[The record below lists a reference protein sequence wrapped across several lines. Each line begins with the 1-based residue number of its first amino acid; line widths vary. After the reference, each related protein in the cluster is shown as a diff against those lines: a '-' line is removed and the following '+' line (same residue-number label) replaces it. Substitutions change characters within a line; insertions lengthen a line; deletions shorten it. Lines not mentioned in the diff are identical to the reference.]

1 MALRPDRVEHL
12 TDLSYFM
19 NETAER
25 GIVVIHDTGGSGAAM
40 DDSSALVKA
49 PAGIG
54 TTVSGTNPA
63 GLLLNDVVN
72 LDLTRQHINY
82 AKDEVQKGSKVL
94 LLRRGTV
101 VTDQISGTPTIGA
114 DAYVTRVG
122 TISATAI
129 EGVMTVFDGTI
140 PRPITPKVG
149 RFLSTLDADG
159 FAKVEI
165 NIT

>member
-40 DDSSALVKA
+40 DDSSAKVKA

-54 TTVSGTNPA
+54 TSLSGTIPA

-82 AKDEVQKGSKVL
+82 AKDEVQQGGKVL

-114 DAYVTRVG
+114 TAFITRLG
-122 TISATAI
+122 TISATAEDGI
-129 EGVMTVFDGTI
+129 MTVFDGLI
-140 PRPITPKVG
+140 DRPITPKVG
-149 RFLSTLDADG
+149 RFLSVKDADG
-159 FAKVEI
+159 YAKVEI